1 MSHACDVCHHPDRAI
16 IESRIATEPL
26 AAILRD
32 YPHTL
37 FYHKSVCMQGHR
49 WTEYQR
55 PGGSHNSDRWPLRL
69 DNEWLIKVAELYS
82 YDYLKDTRLG
92 ITAFHKC
99 ADLGLIEPGKIIT
112 SSHLAGTISM
122 L

>member
-49 WTEYQR
+49 WTEFQH
-55 PGGSHNSDRWPLRL
+55 PGRSRNSDRWPLRL
-69 DNEWLIKVAELYS
+69 DNEWLIKVAELYN
-82 YDYLKDTRLG
+82 YDNLKDTRLG
-92 ITAFHKC
+92 ITAFQN
-99 ADLGLIEPGKIIT
+99 APMQYLLSQGRSYL